1 MKGQLKAVPL
11 RLECK
16 GYGGNLEPSGEGE
29 ACHRP
34 PSSDGR
40 GLKKAVTL
48 REEGQSGLGAIPPPC
63 FWTCCFPPS
72 PLLDLL
78 L

>member
-48 REEGQSGLGAIPPPC
+48 REEGQPGLGAIPPSGPVALKAEKSNTRC
-63 FWTCCFPPS
+63 FS
-72 PLLDLL
+72 
-78 L
+78 